1 MLTEAEK
8 KWLEE
13 REKTKEN
20 NGYYFC
26 AFSEL
31 QSAAWNTERGW
42 LDVPWVIDTKDTY
55 KDAAEF
61 EARVAAKCAAMHW
74 DCVACPGDYVDDC
87 EITDISCTETR
98 LKHARIAVEE
108 EMQ

>member
-8 KWLEE
+8 KWLER

-26 AFSEL
+26 AHSEI
-31 QSAAWNTERGW
+31 QSAAWNTKTGW
-42 LDVPWVIDTKDTY
+42 ADVPWVIDTKDTY
-55 KDAAEF
+55 KAAAEF
-61 EARVAAKCAAMHW
+61 ESRVAARLAETA
-74 DCVACPGDYVDDC
+74 GDIALLLKQAGLEQLSDWQLLR
-87 EITDISCTETR
+87 IAR
-98 LKHARIAVEE
+98 LAVEE